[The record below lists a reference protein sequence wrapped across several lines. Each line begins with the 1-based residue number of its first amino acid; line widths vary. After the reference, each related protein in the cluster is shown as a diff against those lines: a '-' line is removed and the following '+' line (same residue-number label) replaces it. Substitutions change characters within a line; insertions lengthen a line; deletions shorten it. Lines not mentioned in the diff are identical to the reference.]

1 MTPREDEIDW
11 RVAPVEVWEPEW
23 HAEALKV
30 MVTEAWAAL
39 GAAKRRE
46 EGLQAQLGACREE
59 LMVARQMIQ
68 RRG

>member
-1 MTPREDEIDW
+1 MTPREDEIAW
-11 RVAPVEVWEPEW
+11 GLEGVEVWEPEW

-59 LMVARQMIQ
+59 LRVVRQEMQ
-68 RRG
+68 RKG

>member
-1 MTPREDEIDW
+1 MILREDEIDW
-11 RVAPVEVWEPEW
+11 GVAPVEVWEPEW

-59 LMVARQMIQ
+59 LRVARQQVQ

>member
-1 MTPREDEIDW
+1 MTPREDEIAW
-11 RVAPVEVWEPEW
+11 GVQGVEVWEPEW

-59 LMVARQMIQ
+59 LRVARQQMQ

>member
-1 MTPREDEIDW
+1 MTPREDEIAW
-11 RVAPVEVWEPEW
+11 GLEGVEVWEPEW

-39 GAAKRRE
+39 GEAKRRE
-46 EGLQAQLGACREE
+46 EVLQAQLGACREE
-59 LMVARQMIQ
+59 LRMARQQVQ